1 MKQFL
6 RDGGI
11 GKLREALQPLVNLHI
26 PMRAAY
32 AGYFIVLS
40 VFPALLLALACI
52 RFAGLRVELLVGVLS
67 DVVPQALM
75 GTVRELVMNAY
86 RSASGTIAGVSAVT
100 ALWSAS
106 KGVYGLL
113 TGLNAV
119 YGVSEDRGYFY
130 TRAISVVYSLVL
142 LAVLLL
148 TLVLHVFGA
157 GLTDFLLG
165 LNIPALSLVVD
176 ILSLRIFFLTAVQT
190 LLFTAMFMVL
200 PNRRNGFWAS
210 LPGGLLTSIG
220 WMVFS
225 DLFSI
230 YVTHFSS
237 YANIFGSVYAIA
249 LGMLWLYCCISILLY
264 GGALNRYLAAE
275 KNK

>member
-1 MKQFL
+1 MKRFF
-6 RDGGI
+6 RDDRI
-11 GKLREALQPLVNLHI
+11 GKAVEAFQPLVKLQI

-40 VFPALLLALACI
+40 VFPALLLALSCI
-52 RFAGLRVELLVGVLS
+52 RFAGFRVELLVGVLS

-75 GTVRELVMNAY
+75 GTVQELVMNTY
-86 RSASGTIAGVSAVT
+86 RSASGAIAGVSAVT

-113 TGLNAV
+113 TGMNAV

-130 TRAISVVYSLVL
+130 TRGISVVYSLIFL
-142 LAVLLL
+142 LVLLL
-148 TLVLHVFGA
+148 TLVLHVFGT
-157 GLTDFLLG
+157 GLTEFLRS
-165 LNIPALSLVVD
+165 LNLPALSLLLD
-176 ILSLRIFFLTAVQT
+176 ILNLRIFLLTAVQT
-190 LLFTAMFMVL
+190 LLFTVMFMAL

-230 YVTHFSS
+230 YVTHFSGYTS
-237 YANIFGSVYAIA
+237 IFGSVYAIA
-249 LGMLWLYCCISILLY
+249 LSMLWLYCCISILFY
-264 GGALNRYLAAE
+264 GGALNRYLAG
-275 KNK
+275 KKKP